1 MKTLLSSFQSTF
13 LTPSCALVETSRGG
27 ILVGCISE
35 AVKYMDRAGL
45 SYQPLRAIVLSDTTQ
60 VQGISNWAF
69 EFPIYKSLF
78 VDRSLDEGRKLSVIG
93 SKKQLRRARAVM
105 SVTLMG
111 PSKQLYKRWSR
122 MYPGT
127 SGRFQMLYKAS
138 RTFLSE
144 KADGTSMEL
153 DDLVE
158 FIPYTQM
165 RRVDLGDLSVEHVG
179 KDWFRI
185 SDVERGELE
194 DVRLSFDQIPEPP
207 FSLDALKQRDLQKPE
222 FGLSVLSNGNG
233 FDARSGCTSFV
244 IWIEGAPYLW
254 DAGPFTT
261 QCLHAHGLTV
271 KDLAGVI
278 ITHVHDDHASIVEL
292 LSMGERIRLFATV
305 EVYESLLIKYAAVL
319 DRDLEDPQERRE
331 LEQFMDFVAVEPGVE
346 MRLGAARFTAH
357 HTLHSIPTIG
367 GKFEMG
373 VGVDP
378 VTLLITGDHASARRV
393 REVSMTGGL
402 PGSWLNHLETMVQGD
417 EDLVIYDGGADS
429 AGIHGDPMEPEL
441 RNLSAAMGER
451 LQFGHRCGA
460 VLPDGRE
467 IPVAGMGS
475 EFVLI
480 EGETVREDYSALV
493 SAFGM
498 FGFVDEVALDRL
510 WGEAEVVDFQA
521 DKVICEQG
529 AQADY
534 ACIVSGGQIV
544 VEGLE
549 VTNPIILTRG
559 CICGEMAALTGAPRN
574 ASLHTLSASRLIR
587 ISVEVFQR
595 FVIENSLLER
605 FEKLWAHR
613 DVVIQVKG
621 FRELPL
627 EIIHIVT
634 RNLQRIDL
642 DRGEA
647 VIKQGDATDEA
658 YMIASGTLK
667 VDRDGHVV
675 ATLRAGDLFG
685 EKAALTEGRSP
696 RTATIRAHTPCT
708 LLRFEGGVIRELNRR
723 YFVVNHILRLLLRE
737 RNLLKD

>member
-1 MKTLLSSFQSTF
+1 
-13 LTPSCALVETSRGG
+13 
-27 ILVGCISE
+27 
-35 AVKYMDRAGL
+35 
-45 SYQPLRAIVLSDTTQ
+45 
-60 VQGISNWAF
+60 
-69 EFPIYKSLF
+69 
-78 VDRSLDEGRKLSVIG
+78 
-93 SKKQLRRARAVM
+93 
-105 SVTLMG
+105 
-111 PSKQLYKRWSR
+111 
-122 MYPGT
+122 
-127 SGRFQMLYKAS
+127 
-138 RTFLSE
+138 
-144 KADGTSMEL
+144 
-153 DDLVE
+153 
-158 FIPYTQM
+158 
-165 RRVDLGDLSVEHVG
+165 
-179 KDWFRI
+179 
-185 SDVERGELE
+185 
-194 DVRLSFDQIPEPP
+194 
-207 FSLDALKQRDLQKPE
+207 
-222 FGLSVLSNGNG
+222 
-233 FDARSGCTSFV
+233 
-244 IWIEGAPYLW
+244 
-254 DAGPFTT
+254 
-261 QCLHAHGLTV
+261 
-271 KDLAGVI
+271 
-278 ITHVHDDHASIVEL
+278 
-292 LSMGERIRLFATV
+292 
-305 EVYESLLIKYAAVL
+305 
-319 DRDLEDPQERRE
+319 
-331 LEQFMDFVAVEPGVE
+331 
-346 MRLGAARFTAH
+346 
-357 HTLHSIPTIG
+357 
-367 GKFEMG
+367 
-373 VGVDP
+373 
-378 VTLLITGDHASARRV
+378 
-393 REVSMTGGL
+393 
-402 PGSWLNHLETMVQGD
+402 
-417 EDLVIYDGGADS
+417 
-429 AGIHGDPMEPEL
+429 
-441 RNLSAAMGER
+441 
-451 LQFGHRCGA
+451 
-460 VLPDGRE
+460 
-467 IPVAGMGS
+467 
-475 EFVLI
+475 
-480 EGETVREDYSALV
+480 
-493 SAFGM
+493 M

-534 ACIVSGGQIV
+534 AYIVSGGQIV